1 MEISKCYSISY
12 EEYEEGEGAEELLE
26 RILKDPDL
34 PELKKLVIG
43 NWGDAWEDSCQ
54 EIIDGIVKN
63 ADRFSNIESIFIGD
77 MDYEDCE
84 VSWIIQGDY
93 SKLWGAMPQLKELTV
108 KGSNDL
114 EFGNI
119 DHQNLESLTVICG
132 GLPVSVIESIQ
143 KAKLPKLKKL
153 MLYIGVDDYGF
164 DGDVDT
170 IKDLLAKSDFPEL
183 TYLGITDSEIQ
194 DEVVEA
200 VLDCKYMGQISTLDL
215 SMGSLTDK
223 GGKLLLEKIPTWK
236 NIKKLDLHYHYMSDE
251 MEQKLE
257 ALPIEVDVSEGN
269 EPVDDK
275 DEYCYMNAMLT
286 E

>member
-12 EEYEEGEGAEELLE
+12 EEYEDGEGAEELLE